1 MPCSVKRLT
10 PDVSFV
16 RDSGMAWARLATRPG
31 QVHPFMKTH
40 TPGLW
45 LVSLAGFSSMASMR
59 VCDPMLV
66 SMATEFQISL
76 GDASRVISAFA
87 VAYGLMQL
95 FYGPL
100 GDRVGKLKVIMS
112 AALACAVFS
121 AITALSPSF
130 DLLVLSRAAMGAA
143 AAGIIPLSMA
153 WLGDQVAYDRRQETL
168 AKLMSATVTGMMAG
182 QWFGGLA
189 VETLGWRSAFA
200 VLSALFLAAS
210 SLLYFK
216 MAAQRHATQVKA
228 EGSYWRHALGSLQL
242 LRVPY
247 VRWLLTVTAI
257 EGALAFGTLAFVPS
271 QLVQHLGLSAA
282 MAGGL
287 MALYGIGGLG
297 YSQLAGR
304 WLGWL
309 GERGL
314 VLTGSSL
321 VAIGQ
326 LLLAWTHHIV
336 LGGAGCLLAGLGFY
350 MLHNTLQTQATQMA
364 PEARGSA
371 VTLFACMLFFGQST
385 GVLIAAQSVDRG
397 WLDWT
402 FTLAAIGMVVLG
414 QVISPRVKAKPR
426 YG

>member
-1 MPCSVKRLT
+1 
-10 PDVSFV
+10 
-16 RDSGMAWARLATRPG
+16 
-31 QVHPFMKTH
+31 MKTH

-45 LVSLAGFSSMASMR
+45 LIGLAGFSSMASMR

-66 SMATEFQISL
+66 SMAAEFRISV
-76 GDASRVISAFA
+76 GDASQVISAFA

-112 AALACAVFS
+112 AALACGVFS
-121 AITALSPSF
+121 TLTALAPSF

-143 AAGIIPLSMA
+143 AAGIIPLSLA
-153 WLGDQVAYDRRQETL
+153 WLGDQVPYDQRQETL

-189 VETLGWRSAFA
+189 VETLGWRSAFGL
-200 VLSALFLAAS
+200 LSALFLTAS

-216 MAAQRHATQVKA
+216 TTALRQAAMLTT
-228 EGSYWRHALGSLQL
+228 EGSYWQAALGSLKL
-242 LRVPY
+242 LTLPR
-247 VRWLLTVTAI
+247 VRWVLGVTAI

-271 QLVQHLGLSAA
+271 QLVQHMGLSASV
-282 MAGGL
+282 AGGL
-287 MALYGIGGLG
+287 MALYGIGGLL
-297 YSQLAGR
+297 YSQQAKR

-314 VLTGSSL
+314 VVVGSSL
-321 VAIGQ
+321 VALGL

-350 MLHNTLQTQATQMA
+350 MMHNTLQTQATQMV

-385 GVLIAAQSVDRG
+385 GVLVAAQSVDRG
-397 WLDWT
+397 WMDWT
-402 FTLAAIGMVVLG
+402 FTLAAAGMVVLG
-414 QVISPRVKAKPR
+414 RVISPQVKPKPR
-426 YG
+426 RD

>member
-1 MPCSVKRLT
+1 
-10 PDVSFV
+10 
-16 RDSGMAWARLATRPG
+16 
-31 QVHPFMKTH
+31 MKTH

-45 LVSLAGFSSMASMR
+45 LIGLAGFSSMASMR

-66 SMATEFQISL
+66 SMAAEFQISV

-100 GDRVGKLKVIMS
+100 GDRVGKLKVITS
-112 AALACAVFS
+112 AALACGVFS
-121 AITALSPSF
+121 TITALAPSF

-143 AAGIIPLSMA
+143 AAGIIPLSLA
-153 WLGDQVAYDRRQETL
+153 WLGDQVPYDQRQETL

-189 VETLGWRSAFA
+189 VETLGWRSAFGL
-200 VLSALFLAAS
+200 LSALFLTAS

-216 MAAQRHATQVKA
+216 TTALRQAAMLTT
-228 EGSYWRHALGSLQL
+228 EGSYWQAALGSLKL
-242 LRVPY
+242 LTIPR
-247 VRWLLTVTAI
+247 VRWVLCVTAI

-271 QLVQHLGLSAA
+271 QLVQHMGLSASV
-282 MAGGL
+282 AGGL
-287 MALYGIGGLG
+287 MALYGIGGLA
-297 YSQLAGR
+297 YSQQAKR

-314 VLTGSSL
+314 VVVGSSL
-321 VAIGQ
+321 VALGL

-336 LGGAGCLLAGLGFY
+336 LGGTGCLLAGLGFY
-350 MLHNTLQTQATQMA
+350 MMHNTLQTQATQMV

-385 GVLIAAQSVDRG
+385 GVLVAAQSVDRG
-397 WLDWT
+397 WMDWT
-402 FTLAAIGMVVLG
+402 FTLAAAGMVVLG
-414 QVISPRVKAKPR
+414 QVVSPRVKPKPR
-426 YG
+426 NE